1 MTIEDTMIAKF
12 DRDGWPLSLVRL
24 INKQP
29 NKALHV
35 IIREWMATD
44 AED

>member
-24 INKQP
+24 INSLPDKP
-29 NKALHV
+29 LHV
-35 IIREWMATD
+35 IIREWMSSD